1 MSIKNDKDR
10 SANEPIEYLAEFSYL
25 KRSKIIAVFC
35 GLGTVVIGIMLSNIF
50 FRSLTISGGLI
61 GLYYGFKE
69 LLETGAKL
77 KLAKTG
83 VWTKKLG
90 FKPWSSIKII
100 TIKINRY
107 TPHNSIID
115 NSLNIY
121 LMGNN
126 TITPDQEFLF
136 GPLKNN
142 EMIKPMIDEICGKD
156 VKCEMVIY

>member
-1 MSIKNDKDR
+1 M
-10 SANEPIEYLAEFSYL
+10 
-25 KRSKIIAVFC
+25 
-35 GLGTVVIGIMLSNIF
+35 GITLQNIF
-50 FRSLTISGGLI
+50 FELLTISGGLI
-61 GLYYGFKE
+61 FIYYGFKE
-69 LLETGAKL
+69 LLETDAKL

-83 VWTKKLG
+83 LWTKKLG

-100 TIKINRY
+100 TIKIKQY
-107 TPHNSIID
+107 PVNSTSY
-115 NSLNIY
+115 NSLKIY

>member
-1 MSIKNDKDR
+1 MTMSDPQ
-10 SANEPIEYLAEFSYL
+10 NEPIEYLAEFSYL
-25 KRSKIIAVFC
+25 TRTKIIAVLC
-35 GLGTVVIGIMLSNIF
+35 GLGIAAMGLTLQNIF
-50 FRSLTISGGLI
+50 FELITVSGGLI
-61 GLYYGFKE
+61 FIYYGTKE
-69 LLETGAKL
+69 LLDTDAKL

-83 VWTKKLG
+83 LWTKKLG

-100 TIKINRY
+100 TIKIRQY
-107 TPHNSIID
+107 PVNSTSY
-115 NSLNIY
+115 NSLKIY

-156 VKCEMVIY
+156 VKCEMLIF

>member
-1 MSIKNDKDR
+1 MSIKNDNDR
-10 SANEPIEYLAEFSYL
+10 SANEPLEYLAEFSYL
-25 KRSKIIAVFC
+25 IRAKIIAVFC
-35 GLGTVVIGIMLSNIF
+35 GLGIVAMGITLQNIF
-50 FRSLTISGGLI
+50 FELLTISGGLI
-61 GLYYGFKE
+61 FIYYGFKE
-69 LLETGAKL
+69 LLETDAKL

-83 VWTKKLG
+83 LWTKKLG

-100 TIKINRY
+100 TIKIKQY
-107 TPHNSIID
+107 PVNSTSY
-115 NSLNIY
+115 NSLKIY